1 MSSSRISRRWAPLL
15 LAGAVTATT
24 VAATPAA
31 AQHVEVFVNGR
42 RVANVVVNG
51 NGALNG
57 NGTLFNGNGTLFNGG
72 GTLFNGNGTLF
83 NGNGTVFD
91 GSDGYFFSGNRRLYD
106 AYGRRYV
113 NGNGTLFN
121 GSDGLFFDGNRRI
134 YNGNGRRYVNGANGR
149 VFVNG
154 ANGFNGSGW
163 RNGWHDKRHFGPV
176 DECFPDA
183 SLGEWRCTGRRW
195 RTHSGPHR
203 APYRGARTNNALF

>member
-1 MSSSRISRRWAPLL
+1 MSSSRKSRLWAPLL
-15 LAGAVTATT
+15 LAGAVTAT

-57 NGTLFNGNGTLFNGG
+57 NGTVFNGS

-83 NGNGTVFD
+83 NGN
-91 GSDGYFFSGNRRLYD
+91 DGYFFNGN
-106 AYGRRYV
+106 GGRYV
-113 NGNGTLFN
+113 NGNGALFD
-121 GSDGLFFDGNRRI
+121 GSDGLFFNGSGRGYDGYGRRYFNGNGRV
-134 YNGNGRRYVNGANGR
+134 YNGYGRRYVNGANGR

-154 ANGFNGSGW
+154 ANGFNGNGS

-183 SLGEWRCTGRRW
+183 SIGEWRCTGRRW

>member
-1 MSSSRISRRWAPLL
+1 MSSSRKARLWTPLL

-24 VAATPAA
+24 VAASPAA

-57 NGTLFNGNGTLFNGG
+57 NGTLFNGS

-83 NGNGTVFD
+83 NG
-91 GSDGYFFSGNRRLYD
+91 SDGYFFNGNRTAFD
-106 AYGRRYV
+106 
-113 NGNGTLFN
+113 
-121 GSDGLFFDGNRRI
+121 GSDGLFF
-134 YNGNGRRYVNGANGR
+134 NGNGRRYFNGNGRAFNGNRRVFLNGNGRVFNGNGRRFFNGANGG

-154 ANGFNGSGW
+154 ANGFNGNGW

-183 SLGEWRCTGRRW
+183 SIGEWRCTGRRW

-203 APYRGARTNNALF
+203 APYRGARTDSALF

>member
-1 MSSSRISRRWAPLL
+1 MSSSRKARLWTPLL

-24 VAATPAA
+24 VAASPAA

-51 NGALNG
+51 TGALNG
-57 NGTLFNGNGTLFNGG
+57 NGALFNGSGTLFNGNGTLFNG
-72 GTLFNGNGTLF
+72 
-83 NGNGTVFD
+83 
-91 GSDGYFFSGNRRLYD
+91 SDGYFFNGNRTAFD
-106 AYGRRYV
+106 
-113 NGNGTLFN
+113 
-121 GSDGLFFDGNRRI
+121 GSDGLFF
-134 YNGNGRRYVNGANGR
+134 NGNGRRYFNGNGRAFNGNRRVFLNGNGRVFNGNGRRFFNGANGG

-154 ANGFNGSGW
+154 ANGFNGNGW

-183 SLGEWRCTGRRW
+183 SIGEWRCTGRRW

-203 APYRGARTNNALF
+203 APYRGARTDSALF